1 MGQQGDGFGF
11 ILEGR
16 CAVAALDEGSVLA
29 MARCDFGKGV
39 RNRSPR
45 SLSQTLMIRD
55 GKFVRLNGKFVRL
68 SFFSRFTSR
77 NSDASKYR
85 LSAVVNAPC
94 GYLEIY

>member
-29 MARCDFGKGV
+29 MARCDFAKGV

-45 SLSQTLMIRD
+45 SLSQPLMIRD
-55 GKFVRLNGKFVRL
+55 GKFELFLPIHFPQFGRVEV
-68 SFFSRFTSR
+68 
-77 NSDASKYR
+77 
-85 LSAVVNAPC
+85 SALRS
-94 GYLEIY
+94 G